1 MTCGSRTAGADEPP
15 HRLRGIQAYRV
26 GESVTDTR
34 VAAPPADAAG
44 EVPQAVAAVAEEAL
58 GKFGLPGLVLAG
70 VDDHG
75 KPWALARGWARLD
88 PQEPLSTTR
97 RFPVYAVSTLITA
110 TAVLRLAADGRL
122 DLDGPANDHLRT
134 VRLADDDITVR
145 DLLTHS
151 RRPGPPARGLRRDG
165 SRPGRADRAGT
176 GLRRDTR
183 HRRGGPERV
192 RRARGTDR

>member
-1 MTCGSRTAGADEPP
+1 MASRGRWPC
-15 HRLRGIQAYRV
+15 
-26 GESVTDTR
+26 
-34 VAAPPADAAG
+34 
-44 EVPQAVAAVAEEAL
+44 
-58 GKFGLPGLVLAG
+58 
-70 VDDHG
+70 
-75 KPWALARGWARLD
+75 GWARLD

-151 RRPGPPARGLRRDG
+151 DGLG
-165 SRPGRADRAGT
+165 HLPESFAETVPYWLHLPGRYWPP
-176 GLRRDTR
+176 
-183 HRRGGPERV
+183 GGH
-192 RRARGTDR
+192 AASSGA